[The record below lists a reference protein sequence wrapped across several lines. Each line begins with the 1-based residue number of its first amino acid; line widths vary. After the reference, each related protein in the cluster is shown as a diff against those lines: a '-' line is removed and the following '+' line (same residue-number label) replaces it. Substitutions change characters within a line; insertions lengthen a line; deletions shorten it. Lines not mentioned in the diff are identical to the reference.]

1 MKNKTIPAA
10 VAVLLLAISLTSAE
24 AQTYINPMDDK
35 TGWDGPGGEAGP
47 LSSWTVDTS
56 IVAPGSTA
64 SWKVDANFSGGS
76 FVDVYTSGL
85 GVYDF
90 STNTF
95 SLWYRSSATN
105 APLLWRLGTQT
116 GPVYEV
122 ALTPTI
128 ANTWEKFTFTANQFS
143 ATPENLIDVN
153 LMQLRFIGDN
163 LGGGSAEFYVDQM
176 EIVPEPSSLALIVL
190 AAAGTGGLLWRKR
203 RRDSLSR

>member
-1 MKNKTIPAA
+1 MKNKTIPIALAA
-10 VAVLLLAISLTSAE
+10 LLLAFSITTSE
-24 AQTYINPMDDK
+24 AQIYINPLDEK
-35 TGWDGPGGEAGP
+35 TGWDGPGGPAGAAS
-47 LSSWTVDTS
+47 LWTVDTS

-64 SWKVDANFSGGS
+64 SWRVDADFSGGTYL
-76 FVDVYTSGL
+76 DVYTSGL

-90 STNTF
+90 STSSF

-122 ALTPTI
+122 ALTPTV
-128 ANTWEKFTFTANQFS
+128 ADTWEKFTFTANQFS
-143 ATPENLIDVN
+143 GTPENLIDVN

-203 RRDSLSR
+203 RRNSQSR